1 MFDCDLVHSSTK
13 HDDNLGNIAPLQ
25 ADSGHWHIKTVG
37 HLQWKMGSQFSALFH
52 GKYTMLPSK
61 DTDLEV
67 HESPVDQPAEEG
79 TKDVS
84 AFLSLRRFPSRW
96 LSRER

>member
-1 MFDCDLVHSSTK
+1 
-13 HDDNLGNIAPLQ
+13 
-25 ADSGHWHIKTVG
+25 
-37 HLQWKMGSQFSALFH
+37 MGSQFSALFH

-61 DTDLEV
+61 DTDLEI
-67 HESPVDQPAEEG
+67 HESPVDQPAEES

-84 AFLSLRRFPSRW
+84 ASLNLRKFLSRW